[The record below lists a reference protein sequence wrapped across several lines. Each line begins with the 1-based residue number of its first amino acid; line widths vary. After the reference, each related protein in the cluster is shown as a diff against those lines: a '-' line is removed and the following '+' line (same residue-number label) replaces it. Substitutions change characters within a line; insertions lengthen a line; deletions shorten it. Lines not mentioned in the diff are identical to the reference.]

1 MATYLKTYSG
11 LKLDP
16 VHPEEKDICIR
27 DIAHALSLV
36 CRGNGQTTHFYSVGQ
51 HCLNC
56 EREAFAR
63 GYDKRIRLACLLH
76 DAAEAYMSDLIRP
89 IKVMMPEYSVMESRL
104 LNVIFNKYGL
114 SELSEE
120 EWKLVKEI
128 DDVLLEVDLAELLKE
143 PAPERGYRCLKW
155 PDISFRPF
163 TEVEEAYIKKAEE
176 LGVLAE

>member
-11 LKLDP
+11 FKLDP
-16 VHPEEKDICIR
+16 LHPEGKDICIR

-104 LNVIFNKYGL
+104 LNVILKKYGL
-114 SELSEE
+114 SDLSEE
-120 EWKLVKEI
+120 EWKMVKEI

-143 PAPERGYRCLKW
+143 PAPENGYRCLKR

-163 TEVEEAYIKKAEE
+163 AEVEEAYIKKAEE
-176 LGVLAE
+176 LGVCAE